1 MADSAHSP
9 TFLVSTDWL
18 AQHLKDPDVLV
29 FDCTTRIVPDERT
42 IYRTE
47 PVLDKFEQGH
57 IPGAQF
63 IDVQRDFSD
72 NTQRYKFMLP
82 PAEQFAE
89 RASAFGI
96 SAGKTVVL
104 YSTMDPWWATRVW
117 WLFRVFGFDQAV
129 VLDGGFSKWQREGRP
144 LESGAAR
151 QRAQGSFTP
160 AFRPGLMAD
169 AQEVLAAIGKEGV
182 CTISG
187 RLPSQFAG
195 IDGNNYGR
203 PGRVPGS
210 VNVPA
215 ASLINPEDG
224 TYLPAETLRARF
236 APFALDDK
244 RVIAYCGHGIAAS
257 ADAFV
262 LAMLGHNNVAIYDA
276 SLSEWAAAEDLPIEV
291 G

>member
-1 MADSAHSP
+1 MRTQNHPDY
-9 TFLVSTDWL
+9 LVSTQWL
-18 AQHLKDPDVLV
+18 ASALSDRDVLV

-47 PVLDKFEQGH
+47 PVIDRFLAGH

-63 IDVQRDFSD
+63 VDVQRDFSD
-72 NTQRYKFMLP
+72 STHRYKFMLP
-82 PAEQFAE
+82 PADQFAE

-96 SAGKTVVL
+96 EPGKTVVL

-117 WLFRVFGFDQAV
+117 WLLRVFGHERVV
-129 VLDGGFSKWQREGRP
+129 VLDGGFDKWAAEQRPVETGPALPREPGR
-144 LESGAAR
+144 
-151 QRAQGSFTP
+151 FTVRFNP
-160 AFRPGLMAD
+160 RMVASRD
-169 AQEVLAAIGKEGV
+169 EVLAAIGSDAV
-182 CTISG
+182 CTISA

-195 IDGNNYGR
+195 IDGNTYGR
-203 PGRVPGS
+203 PGRIPGS

-215 ASLINPEDG
+215 ASLLDAETK
-224 TYLPAETLRARF
+224 TYLPLDVLRERF
-236 APFALDDK
+236 AHLPVADR

-262 LAMLGHNNVAIYDA
+262 LAMLGYDNVAIYDA
-276 SLSEWAAAEDLPIEV
+276 SLSEWAADHSLPIEV